1 MGNSAKFQA
10 IYYTLLLSFSEHVG
24 YNLAYIISSVATV
37 ALIGA
42 YSRSFFTHG
51 KLSILF
57 SGLLVIFYLFIYII
71 ILQQDFSLLL
81 GSVGLFVIIGTLM
94 YFSRKVK
101 WYKETRP
108 QQAI

>member
-1 MGNSAKFQA
+1 
-10 IYYTLLLSFSEHVG
+10 LLSFSEQVG

-42 YSRSFFTHG
+42 YSRSFFPSG
-51 KLSILF
+51 RLSILF

-101 WYKETRP
+101 WYKEIRP
-108 QQAI
+108 GSKPPE